1 MGLWKKLD
9 RLAQGS
15 VFEDLTRGISSRM
28 SACSSSQRDK
38 TQDVSFTIAVIVLGA
53 KLAKADGKVTREEV
67 SAFKE
72 VFDIPENE
80 KKNVARLFDSAKT
93 KSDGFAPYAK
103 QIGKKFADRPE
114 VLKNLMG
121 CLYHIA
127 CADGRVTEEELNY
140 LYSVC
145 LYFGLSKEDFEKFG
159 LDALAQT
166 SADPFKS
173 LGVSPEDKAEDIK
186 TRYRKLVK
194 ENHPDRL
201 LSEGADEE
209 AFNEANRRLAEIN
222 SAYRA
227 IKETK
232 GF

>member
-103 QIGKKFADRPE
+103 QIGKKLADIWWS
-114 VLKNLMG
+114 VLWTNSSLKITEILVYSALVLVLQCTSNS
-121 CLYHIA
+121 I
-127 CADGRVTEEELNY
+127 RV
-140 LYSVC
+140 S
-145 LYFGLSKEDFEKFG
+145 
-159 LDALAQT
+159 
-166 SADPFKS
+166 
-173 LGVSPEDKAEDIK
+173 
-186 TRYRKLVK
+186 
-194 ENHPDRL
+194 
-201 LSEGADEE
+201 
-209 AFNEANRRLAEIN
+209 
-222 SAYRA
+222 
-227 IKETK
+227 
-232 GF
+232 